1 MMEGESPQ
9 RRGRYRSCVYSAAR
23 SRIPGTLPVTEA
35 DELRPPADGGD
46 ERVQQSDAG
55 ALWHR
60 FHRRL
65 VILGMRRL
73 GSRADA
79 EDIAQEALQR
89 VTKALGENRLRNA
102 DALPGFVFQ
111 TARHICQQIL
121 RKRGREHRALEGIG
135 NDAEEPSSTAQP
147 LTDLIDEERRVVVRQ
162 ALRSLASEDRQL
174 VEQLYVLDVDP
185 QELAQRLGITPGALR
200 VRKHRILKRL
210 SAALSNDVTD

>member
-9 RRGRYRSCVYSAAR
+9 RRGRYRSCVYSAVR
-23 SRIPGTLPVTEA
+23 SRIPGILPVTEA
-35 DELRPPADGGD
+35 DKLRPPADGGD
-46 ERVQQSDAG
+46 EQVQQSDAG

-89 VTKALGENRLRNA
+89 VTKALGENRLRDA

-111 TARHICQQIL
+111 TARHVCQQIL

>member
-1 MMEGESPQ
+1 MMEVESPQ
-9 RRGRYRSCVYSAAR
+9 PRRRYRSRVYTHQEEIER
-23 SRIPGTLPVTEA
+23 RIPVTEA
-35 DELRPPADGGD
+35 DERIPPADGGG
-46 ERVQQSDAG
+46 EQAQQSDPD
-55 ALWHR
+55 ALWIR

-89 VTKALGENRLRNA
+89 VTKALGENRLRDA

-111 TARHICQQIL
+111 TARHVCLQML

-135 NDAEEPSSTAQP
+135 RESEDTSSAQP

-162 ALRSLASEDRQL
+162 ALKTLEPDDRQL
-174 VEQLYVLDVDP
+174 LEQLYVLDVDP
-185 QELAQRLGITPGALR
+185 QELAQRLEITPGALR

-210 SAALSNDVTD
+210 SAALSDDVTD